1 MIRLVDPQRLNRD
14 PFRLAIALL
23 AKTVPGRI
31 GIRRNRTR
39 PRCACDLAEVRR
51 DKGGWCRCEHPAL
64 GGDSDADEPEII
76 AECLHGFQRWT
87 DLTSMTCIF
96 GRRRTGCER

>member
-39 PRCACDLAEVRR
+39 LRIDFDHAEVRT
-51 DKGGWCRCEHPAL
+51 DNGGWCRCEHPAL
-64 GGDSDADEPEII
+64 GRDADADEPEII

-87 DLTSMTCIF
+87 DLTGMTCIF
-96 GRRRTGCER
+96 GRRGT